1 MGKEFLEE
9 DEIPGWP
16 VEVQTEDKVVLV
28 EKLVLSDRR
37 LKAQLAQKES
47 KIEELS
53 RRLADLE
60 RDLSRDERIHELR
73 CAVDQRDREIL
84 NLRSQ
89 LDKFQSVFSLANP
102 ASPKALSPGAGAVPV
117 LGMGGGLRPRKQ
129 RAGISAEP
137 QNEETILRQS
147 KHKFPTI
154 YKNER

>member
-1 MGKEFLEE
+1 MFECGFGKAFNTKTKMQLQAEHA
-9 DEIPGWP
+9 IA
-16 VEVQTEDKVVLV
+16 
-28 EKLVLSDRR
+28 
-37 LKAQLAQKES
+37 KAQLAQKES

-60 RDLSRDERIHELR
+60 RNLSRDERIQELR
-73 CAVDQRDREIL
+73 CAVEQRDREIL

-89 LDKFQSVFSLANP
+89 LDKFQSVFSLTNP
-102 ASPKALSPGAGAVPV
+102 ASPKALSPGGGAVPV